1 MTIKLSQLKIA
12 QLQSKNKRT
21 LVAVQSCTDFS
32 LKSQMVAA
40 NDFILSFFAFC
51 CCLYCL
57 SFLVQ
62 FHDFNTL

>member
-40 NDFILSFFAFC
+40 NDFILSFFVVAFI
-51 CCLYCL
+51 
-57 SFLVQ
+57 V
-62 FHDFNTL
+62 